1 MTARPLEDFQPEEVR
16 DDPKLAAWLERVAA
30 SRDFSLPSPACL
42 EVEAVLGFFFAI
54 SAELNELASVVN
66 GALGAA
72 RRDTES
78 LAAIA
83 SSTSQHELSIRETA
97 SAINEAELSAT
108 HVAQTDEA
116 LRRVVS
122 GAFETTDDA
131 TAEFEEIRT
140 SLAGLGQGLAAG
152 VTPLRAMD
160 EAVRGVDV
168 FIRVLKKMSRQ
179 AQLLGVNASV
189 EASHIGD
196 AGARFAIVASEV
208 RKLAGSTRASCDDI
222 SRLIGELAR
231 ATDRLTAATQLAQL
245 ATDEASQRIDAAYT
259 NLLGGR
265 GSLERVEEI
274 VERISSNATEQST
287 SLHNVVTSIEEI
299 SRHASGV
306 SKASAEAA
314 ALDLLGLVQEAERS
328 VRAWRLLQT
337 PHAPPGD
344 GTPFTR
350 WLSTLLAGRDPS
362 ELFDGEADYPQ
373 SARSLRAVLEVV
385 NRDERAA
392 LAQIVGANVAAA
404 RNGFSWQSIAA
415 SLDALRGE
423 IGNVALA
430 VERSVKAA
438 RTAAE
443 ISASMHVLVE
453 EMRGAY
459 GGATT
464 ALAQALGRIGTI
476 VGGVDEVGRLVDELE
491 TASGSVERILVLLE
505 SISAKTNL
513 LALNAAIES
522 AHAGDR
528 GRGFAV
534 IAKEIRAL
542 ARSTHESTRVVAES
556 IAQVGPTSS
565 AIRESGDGVATGTQ
579 TVNGSAELARAALT
593 KLHAAFEATVQCAL
607 DVSATADQQS
617 RALDAVLKRVNA
629 GARSIDYAAARTTDE
644 RRLELITSGSRSQAI
659 AARRSIGTQA
669 ERVRA
674 LGIEYAKRIE
684 GAIEAAIASKKL
696 TRDALLHSDYT
707 PITGER
713 IKSLAHL
720 FDVSRV
726 PATGFAPEKYST
738 RWDSLI
744 EAPII
749 DILEHAYE
757 ELLPFGI
764 ATIVVGDLNSFVY
777 AYPRRQIADW
787 TGDPA
792 RDLPG
797 NRIKRLFEDPASL
810 AYARHGLGPAAEKLA
825 KRAPYQ
831 AFIDAGCTLKLPPD
845 GRRAW
850 ESWVYARDTGV
861 ACNEVIVGL
870 YVRGHRHGN
879 VRIIYDANVI

>member
-1 MTARPLEDFQPEEVR
+1 MTARPAEDYEPQDAL
-16 DDPKLAAWLERVAA
+16 DDANLADWLDRVAT

-42 EVEAVLGFFFAI
+42 EAEAVLGFLFAI
-54 SAELNELASVVN
+54 STELNELAAVVN

-72 RRDTES
+72 RRDAES
-78 LAAIA
+78 LSAIA
-83 SSTSQHELSIRETA
+83 SSTSQHEQSIRETA
-97 SAINEAELSAT
+97 SAIHEAELSAT

-122 GAFETTDDA
+122 GAFEATDEA

-152 VTPLRAMD
+152 VTPLTTME
-160 EAVRGVDV
+160 EAVRGVGV
-168 FIRVLKKMSRQ
+168 FLRVLKKMSQQ

-222 SRLIGELAR
+222 NRLIGDLGR
-231 ATDRLTAATQLAQL
+231 ATDRLTAATRTAQL

-259 NLLGGR
+259 NLVGGR
-265 GSLERVEEI
+265 DSLERVAEV
-274 VERISSNATEQST
+274 VERISGNAADQST
-287 SLHNVVTSIEEI
+287 SLHNVVASIEEI

-328 VRAWRLLQT
+328 AHAWRLLQV
-337 PHAPPGD
+337 PHAPPGES
-344 GTPFTR
+344 TPFSR
-350 WLSTLLAGRDPS
+350 WLRELLAGRDPADPF
-362 ELFDGEADYPQ
+362 EGEADYAQ
-373 SARSLRAVLEVV
+373 CALSVRTVLDAV
-385 NRDERAA
+385 NRDERTA

-404 RNGFSWQSIAA
+404 RNGFSWLSIAS

-453 EMRGAY
+453 EMRGSY

-464 ALAQALGRIGTI
+464 ALAQALGRIETI
-476 VGGVDEVGRLVDELE
+476 VGGVGDVGRLVDEME
-491 TASGSVERILVLLE
+491 TASGSVERILELLE

-534 IAKEIRAL
+534 IAKEIRSL

-556 IAQVGPTSS
+556 IARVGPTSS

-579 TVNGSAELARAALT
+579 TVHRSADLARAALK
-593 KLHAAFEATVQCAL
+593 KLHDAFEATVQCAL

-629 GARSIDYAAARTTDE
+629 GATSLDYAAARTTDA
-644 RRLELITSGSRSQAI
+644 RRLELVTLGSRSQAI
-659 AARRSIGTQA
+659 AARRSIGTEA
-669 ERVRA
+669 ERVRT
-674 LGIEYAKRIE
+674 LGNEYAKRIE
-684 GAIEAAIASKKL
+684 AVIEAAIASKKL
-696 TRDALLHSDYT
+696 TRDALLHSDYV

-726 PATGFAPEKYST
+726 PATGFSPEKYAT
-738 RWDSLI
+738 RWDSVI
-744 EAPII
+744 EEPII

-777 AYPRRQIADW
+777 AYPRRQIAAW
-787 TGDPA
+787 TGDPVQ
-792 RDLPG
+792 DIPG

-825 KRAPYQ
+825 MRAPYQ
-831 AFIDAGCTLKLPPD
+831 AFIDAGCTLKLPAD